1 MAEAFLLGSSMTR
14 EGEAERPDP
23 LAETSRATVEINV
36 LEEDLDRARRLIDDN
51 KWGEDE
57 GLLNV
62 FVSGLYYLLGER
74 SLQAVSPDHDS
85 RAQEMESLVKDLML
99 YQSMYAVM
107 KYRAFTLSEQ
117 KHVLEGIVAG
127 LEAADRFA
135 SARLKTF
142 RKDEEALKAEI
153 AGLREENEKLRNR
166 LTVETAPQEARESKE
181 AGSRVWRLW
190 KR

>member
-1 MAEAFLLGSSMTR
+1 MLGASMTM

-23 LAETSRATVEINV
+23 LAEASRATVEISV
-36 LEEDLDRARRLIDDN
+36 LEEDLDRARGLIEDN
-51 KWGEDE
+51 NWGEDE

-62 FVSGLYYLLGER
+62 FVTGLCYLLGKR
-74 SLQAVSPDHDS
+74 SMRAISPDHDS
-85 RAQEMESLVKDLML
+85 LAQELERRVKELML

-153 AGLREENEKLRNR
+153 ERLREENEQLRKR
-166 LTVETAPQEARESKE
+166 LTVETAPPETRESKE
-181 AGSRVWRLW
+181 AGPRVWRLW

>member
-1 MAEAFLLGSSMTR
+1 MTR
-14 EGEAERPDP
+14 EGEGERPDP
-23 LAETSRATVEINV
+23 LAEVSRATIKINV
-36 LEEDLDRARRLIDDN
+36 LEEDLERARRLIDDN
-51 KWGEDE
+51 NWAEDE

-85 RAQEMESLVKDLML
+85 RPQEMESLVKDLML

-117 KHVLEGIVAG
+117 KYVLEGNVSG
-127 LEAADRFA
+127 LEAADRF
-135 SARLKTF
+135 STARLRMF
-142 RKDEEALKAEI
+142 RRDEE
-153 AGLREENEKLRNR
+153 GLRARIKQLEDENACLKQDLGVDETVIRLRR
-166 LTVETAPQEARESKE
+166 DDQRARRRS
-181 AGSRVWRLW
+181 WWPW

>member
-1 MAEAFLLGSSMTR
+1 MLGSSMTR

-23 LAETSRATVEINV
+23 LAEASRATVEINV

-51 KWGEDE
+51 NWGEDE

-74 SLQAVSPDHDS
+74 ILQAVSSDHDS

-142 RKDEEALKAEI
+142 RQDEEALKAEI
-153 AGLREENEKLRNR
+153 ERLREENEQLRKR
-166 LTVETAPQEARESKE
+166 LTEETAPPEARESKE

>member
-1 MAEAFLLGSSMTR
+1 M

-23 LAETSRATVEINV
+23 LAGISRATIEINV
-36 LEEDLDRARRLIDDN
+36 LEEELDRARRLIDDN
-51 KWGEDE
+51 KWGQDE

-74 SLQAVSPDHDS
+74 SLQGVGSSHDS
-85 RAQEMESLVKDLML
+85 LAQEVENLVKELML

-117 KHVLEGIVAG
+117 KHVLEGVVAG

-142 RKDEEALKAEI
+142 RRDEEALKAEI
-153 AGLREENEKLRNR
+153 EGLREENEQLRKR

>member
-1 MAEAFLLGSSMTR
+1 MLGSSMTR

-23 LAETSRATVEINV
+23 LAGISRATVEINV

-51 KWGEDE
+51 NWGEDE

-74 SLQAVSPDHDS
+74 ILQAVSPDHDS

-135 SARLKTF
+135 SARLRTF
-142 RKDEEALKAEI
+142 RHDEETLKAEI
-153 AGLREENEKLRNR
+153 TKLREENEQLRKR
-166 LTVETAPQEARESKE
+166 LALETPPSEAGGNKE

>member
-1 MAEAFLLGSSMTR
+1 MLGSSMTR

-23 LAETSRATVEINV
+23 LAEVSRATIEISV

-74 SLQAVSPDHDS
+74 NLQAASPDHDS

-153 AGLREENEKLRNR
+153 ERLREENEQLRKR
-166 LTVETAPQEARESKE
+166 LALETPPSEAEGNKE

>member
-1 MAEAFLLGSSMTR
+1 M
-14 EGEAERPDP
+14 EGEAVRPDP
-23 LAETSRATVEINV
+23 LAGISRATIEINV
-36 LEEDLDRARRLIDDN
+36 LEEELDRARRLIDDN
-51 KWGEDE
+51 KWGQDE

-74 SLQAVSPDHDS
+74 SLQGVGSSRDS
-85 RAQEMESLVKDLML
+85 LAQEVENLVKELML

-142 RKDEEALKAEI
+142 RRDEEALKAEI
-153 AGLREENEKLRNR
+153 EGLREENEQLRKR